1 MLISMTGHG
10 AATKSNDQFEISVEL
25 RTVNHRHFKANYR
38 LPDSAHHLESSIER
52 ILKAH
57 IRRGSLQVNVRLVTL
72 SSTHSAT
79 IDTYLLESLITQLID
94 AGLIDSAKDAPL
106 ASLLQMPGV
115 LVSQGPNNNN
125 HIDAMLLATLREAT
139 VSLHEMRCTEG
150 ANTQTNLFQLLA
162 ELRKT
167 LTDVID
173 FAPLLTKSHHAK
185 LLERV
190 NKLIQDK
197 NIELHL
203 DSPELIREIAIYAD
217 KCDITEEITR
227 LNSHLSQFDAECS
240 GSPGSGRKLDFLV
253 QEIFREINTIGS
265 KANNDKITHAVVSM
279 KAIVERIREIIQNV
293 E

>member
-10 AATKSNDQFEISVEL
+10 AAANSNEHFEISVEL

-38 LPDSAHHLESSIER
+38 LPDCAHHLEPSIER
-52 ILKAH
+52 TLKEH
-57 IRRGSLQVNVRLVTL
+57 IRRGSLQVNVRLVPI
-72 SSTHSAT
+72 SSTHSTT
-79 IDTYLLESLITQLID
+79 IDTDQLDSLISQLLD
-94 AGLIDSAKDAPL
+94 AGLIDSANEAPL

-115 LVSQGPNNNN
+115 SVSQGPNNNN
-125 HIDAMLLATLREAT
+125 DIDELLLSTVREAA
-139 VSLHEMRCTEG
+139 VSLHEMRCIEG
-150 ANTQTNLFQLLA
+150 ANTQANLIQLMA
-162 ELRKT
+162 ELRET
-167 LTDVID
+167 LSDVIEY
-173 FAPLLTKSHHAK
+173 APHVTESHQTK

-190 NKLIQDK
+190 NKLIHDK
-197 NIELHL
+197 NIELRL

-227 LNSHLSQFDAECS
+227 LNSHLSQFETECS
-240 GSPGSGRKLDFLV
+240 GVPGSGRKLDFLV

-265 KANNDKITHAVVSM
+265 KANSDKITHAVVSM